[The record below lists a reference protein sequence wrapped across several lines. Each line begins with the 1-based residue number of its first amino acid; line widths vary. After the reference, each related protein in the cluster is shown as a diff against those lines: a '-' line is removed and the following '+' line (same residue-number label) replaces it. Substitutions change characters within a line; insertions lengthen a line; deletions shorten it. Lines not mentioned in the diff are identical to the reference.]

1 MHSTNV
7 WDMRR
12 SGNRKD
18 GTIVTSDRAQLSN
31 QHHLKIHDVGK
42 SRTCYQEI
50 VSRLEKMIGVV
61 SGQRCRRVETPD
73 SASLNRRSVN
83 DCAGRIGG
91 AIRAIGAGA
100 ENDHAIEPVYLDC
113 CG

>member
-7 WDMRR
+7 WDMCR
-12 SGNRKD
+12 SVIARD
-18 GTIVTSDRAQLSN
+18 GTIVISDRAELSN

-42 SRTCYQEI
+42 SRPGYQEI
-50 VSRLEKMIGVV
+50 VSRLEKMIGVI
-61 SGQRCRRVETPD
+61 SGQRCRRVETPG

-91 AIRAIGAGA
+91 AIRAIGTRA
-100 ENDHAIEPVYLDC
+100 ENDHAV
-113 CG
+113 

>member
-1 MHSTNV
+1 M
-7 WDMRR
+7 
-12 SGNRKD
+12 SGICVDLSIVRD

-50 VSRLEKMIGVV
+50 VSRLEKMIGIV
-61 SGQRCRRVETPD
+61 SGQKCRRVETPGF
-73 SASLNRRSVN
+73 ASLNRRSVN

-91 AIRAIGAGA
+91 AIRAIGTAA
-100 ENDHAIEPVYLDC
+100 ENDHAIEPI
-113 CG
+113 